1 MPNQNYLHGYYN
13 RDLYQTKL
21 LLKFTTLQNIP
32 KYLLPAYKIMFILEN
47 SIPNCNLKTRV

>member
-21 LLKFTTLQNIP
+21 LLKFTSLQNIP
-32 KYLLPAYKIMFILEN
+32 KYLLPANKIMFIPEN
-47 SIPNCNLKTRV
+47 SIPNCNLITRV